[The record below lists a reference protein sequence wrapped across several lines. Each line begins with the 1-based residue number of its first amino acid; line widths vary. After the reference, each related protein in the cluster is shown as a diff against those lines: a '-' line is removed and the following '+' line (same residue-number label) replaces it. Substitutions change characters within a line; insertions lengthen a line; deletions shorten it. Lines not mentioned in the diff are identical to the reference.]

1 MPCCMNAGAGP
12 GIGPALPSANASV
25 LDHYNTQHRKKSL
38 VEEHLERLARG
49 ETAQQPA
56 KKAAA
61 APAQLPG
68 DANGRG
74 ERSGSSSS
82 SSDGSSRSSSESDG
96 GGGDGRRGDGT
107 RKRRRER
114 GEGDGRSDR
123 NESKRKKRKDKDKE
137 KRKKR
142 KKSSKDSKDKR
153 KDKKTCKAGVQKA
166 AAPAV
171 AAPPKEAWAG
181 EHPWRPFDRDKDL
194 EIKPK
199 VTMDPSQL
207 IRNAAM
213 MNSGRFQSAGGT
225 RHFL

>member
-1 MPCCMNAGAGP
+1 M
-12 GIGPALPSANASV
+12 

-49 ETAQQPA
+49 ETPQQPV

-61 APAQLPG
+61 APAPRTG
-68 DANGRG
+68 DADGGG
-74 ERSGSSSS
+74 ERSGSGSS
-82 SSDGSSRSSSESDG
+82 SSDGSSGSSSESDG

-123 NESKRKKRKDKDKE
+123 KEGKRRKRKDKDKE
-137 KRKKR
+137 KKKKR
-142 KKSSKDSKDKR
+142 RSSKESKDKR
-153 KDKKTCKAGVQKA
+153 KDKKTRKAGMQKA

-207 IRNAAM
+207 IRNAAL